1 MSKKIALSL
10 FISLLFSFNYIICQ
24 NLDKDMMKAIACIS
38 LLKKMEDKTQDQR
51 LISGYIL
58 TCFINIDDATTQ
70 KLISNQFSSNL
81 NLEKSEIEKLTDI
94 GQLQTKYSQSEITEY
109 SKQLN
114 NALEKLKNS
123 NMGQNMQSGKGGDTG
138 SNQNSESTGLIGF
151 MIKGLIGLFN
161 PGDSF
166 LFLIGLFILS
176 YFCLK
181 SLRKLFNAGKKNT
194 NKKKGKK
201 D

>member
-38 LLKKMEDKTQDQR
+38 LLKKMEDKAQDQR

-166 LFLIGLFILS
+166 LFLIGLFVLS

-181 SLRKLFNAGKKNT
+181 SLRKLLNAGKKNT

>member
-38 LLKKMEDKTQDQR
+38 LLKKMEDKAQDQR

-181 SLRKLFNAGKKNT
+181 SLRKLLNAGKKNT